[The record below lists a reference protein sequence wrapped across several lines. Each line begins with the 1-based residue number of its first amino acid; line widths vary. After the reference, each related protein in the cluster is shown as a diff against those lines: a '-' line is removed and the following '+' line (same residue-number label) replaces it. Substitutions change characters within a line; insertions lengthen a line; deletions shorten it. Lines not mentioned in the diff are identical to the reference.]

1 MAPGQVPHHS
11 TPWRE
16 AHYSYLLSPLMGF
29 LSRAWSRLR
38 GPGPSEPWLV
48 EAVTGENLV
57 EGGLQG
63 EVKASLAI
71 SHGPWARHPQG
82 EAEDSGVPQE
92 NGEADLESCLDLKPS
107 NSPPEAWGLLG
118 SKENSE
124 KDANSVPREQGR
136 EITDGQPLSPSLQ
149 IRALQGS
156 DKSPGEE
163 KAEEEGVTK
172 FSYPSSHWE
181 WSDVKKEAPTASTF
195 PESSGSQLGTCVYC
209 PEEEEDQATEEKGTE
224 NEARKTSVS
233 PSLAGSSSRAWGYC
247 PGERPREKGRKACEA
262 PGKEADP
269 EPWSSLPAQRHLL
282 GALEN
287 QRSKNGKEEEDDSAL
302 GATEKGGAKG
312 PSSISST
319 SASGR
324 AWVCQPGE
332 NVEEEEKSDSGS
344 AEEEGETEASSP
356 TLPTSAFW
364 KAWVYHPGE
373 DTEED
378 EDSDW
383 ESTEEEEDAEA
394 SSPTPAT
401 SALLKAWVY
410 RPGEDTEEEDE
421 DSDWESTEEEGEAET
436 SSPTPATSALLKAW
450 VYRPG
455 EDTEEEDECEQ
466 NEDKG
471 EDCGA
476 AAWGQHP
483 SLQAQSAHL
492 RGWLYQPGKETEE
505 GEAEEEW
512 GDSETSPFRV
522 AFYLPGEKPPPPW
535 TAPKLPLRLQRR
547 LRLSQTLTQDPDP
560 ETPPKSRKV
569 RFSEKVTVHF
579 LAVWAGPAQAA
590 RRGPW
595 EQFARDRSRFARRI
609 AQVQEK
615 LGPCLTPAS
624 RARAWARLGNAPSSL
639 TPIPASTQ
647 TLSFPL
653 IASEAPAQA
662 TPLSQAMATPPH
674 TPSLEAPAL
683 SLNLNGRRG

>member
-71 SHGPWARHPQG
+71 SHGPWARPPQG

-118 SKENSE
+118 SEENSE
-124 KDANSVPREQGR
+124 KDASSVPREQGI
-136 EITDGQPLSPSLQ
+136 EITDGQPLSHSLQ

-181 WSDVKKEAPTASTF
+181 WSDVKKEAPAASTF

-209 PEEEEDQATEEKGTE
+209 PEEKENQATEEKGTE

-247 PGERPREKGRKACEA
+247 PGERPREKGRKACGA

-269 EPWSSLPAQRHLL
+269 EPWSSVPAQRHLL

-287 QRSKNGKEEEDDSAL
+287 QPSKNGKEEEDDSAL

-324 AWVCQPGE
+324 VWVCQPGE
-332 NVEEEEKSDSGS
+332 NAEDQKSDLGS
-344 AEEEGETEASSP
+344 AEEEGESEASSP
-356 TLPTSAFW
+356 TLP
-364 KAWVYHPGE
+364 
-373 DTEED
+373 
-378 EDSDW
+378 
-383 ESTEEEEDAEA
+383 
-394 SSPTPAT
+394 T

-410 RPGEDTEEEDE
+410 RP
-421 DSDWESTEEEGEAET
+421 
-436 SSPTPATSALLKAW
+436 
-450 VYRPG
+450 
-455 EDTEEEDECEQ
+455 
-466 NEDKG
+466 
-471 EDCGA
+471 DCGA

-505 GEAEEEW
+505 EEAEGKW

-609 AQVQEK
+609 AQAQEK

-639 TPIPASTQ
+639 TPLPASTQ
-647 TLSFPL
+647 TLFFPL
-653 IASEAPAQA
+653 ISSEAPAQA

-683 SLNLNGRRG
+683 SLNLTGRRG

>member
-82 EAEDSGVPQE
+82 AAEDSGVPQE
-92 NGEADLESCLDLKPS
+92 NREADLESCLDLKPS

-118 SKENSE
+118 SEENSE
-124 KDANSVPREQGR
+124 KDASSVPREQGR

-209 PEEEEDQATEEKGTE
+209 PEEKENQATEEKGTE
-224 NEARKTSVS
+224 NEARKTSLS
-233 PSLAGSSSRAWGYC
+233 PLLAGSSSRAWGYC
-247 PGERPREKGRKACEA
+247 PGERPREKGRKA
-262 PGKEADP
+262 
-269 EPWSSLPAQRHLL
+269 S
-282 GALEN
+282 
-287 QRSKNGKEEEDDSAL
+287 
-302 GATEKGGAKG
+302 KG

-319 SASGR
+319 S
-324 AWVCQPGE
+324 
-332 NVEEEEKSDSGS
+332 EKSDSGS

-356 TLPTSAFW
+356 TLPTSAFL
-364 KAWVYHPGE
+364 KAWVYRPGE

-383 ESTEEEEDAEA
+383 ESTEEEEEEEAEA

-410 RPGEDTEEEDE
+410 RPGEDTEEDEDSDWESTEEEEEEEAEASSPTPATSALLKAWVYHPGEDTEEDE
-421 DSDWESTEEEGEAET
+421 DSDWESTEEEEEEEEAGA

-471 EDCGA
+471 EGCGA

-505 GEAEEEW
+505 EEAEGKW

-609 AQVQEK
+609 AQAQEK

-639 TPIPASTQ
+639 TPIPA
-647 TLSFPL
+647 
-653 IASEAPAQA
+653 PAQA

-674 TPSLEAPAL
+674 TSSLEAPAL
-683 SLNLNGRRG
+683 SQNLNGRRG